1 MKALASHPAESSAL
15 LVEALTGRQRECL
28 QLASTG
34 LTSSAIAERL
44 GLSPRTVDEHL
55 MTACSVLGVR
65 TRIQAVACLA
75 VAARRADEP
84 RSFLP

>member
-1 MKALASHPAESSAL
+1 MKAHSSLPAVSSAL
-15 LVEALTGRQRECL
+15 SVDALTDRQRECL
-28 QLASTG
+28 QLAATG
-34 LTSSAIAERL
+34 LTSSGIGERL

-55 MTACSVLGVR
+55 MMACSLLGVR